1 MKSYAKHCVMVS
13 YLSQFDMFF
22 RGCCSYVLCSWYF
35 FSLRAHIKNEENIQ
49 DGCVPCL
56 LVLVTDA

>member
-1 MKSYAKHCVMVS
+1 VS
-13 YLSQFDMFF
+13 WFHTCHSLICFSEDAVPMFF
-22 RGCCSYVLCSWYF
+22 VVGIF